1 MRMSL
6 LSIILTAILGTTLY
20 QVKIGIDARES
31 QLLMLESE
39 IADTERQ
46 IAVLEAEWAYLS
58 RPERVLELSDN
69 LLQMQPIDEDRILP
83 IEAIPMR
90 ILPKFNDQLADVGV
104 ITLLP
109 PGEALPNR
117 NIRTVAGDPDSAL
130 IRPPASVSVAPV
142 VQPAGRLCPTDVR
155 LHPHSTADRPCPAAA
170 AGPGAITP
178 HCRRSAA
185 GVGGVCAGGIRVD
198 CHARC
203 DAGWRG

>member
-90 ILPKFNDQLADVGV
+90 ILPKFDDQLADIGV

-109 PGEALPNR
+109 PGEASPNR
-117 NIRTVAGDPDSAL
+117 NIQPVTVDPDTTL
-130 IRPPASVSVAPV
+130 IRPRASVSAAPAV
-142 VQPAGRLCPTDVR
+142 LFAK
-155 LHPHSTADRPCPAAA
+155 
-170 AGPGAITP
+170 GAL
-178 HCRRSAA
+178 SN
-185 GVGGVCAGGIRVD
+185 
-198 CHARC
+198 
-203 DAGWRG
+203 

>member
-130 IRPPASVSVAPV
+130 IRPPASVSAAPV
-142 VQPAGRLCPTDVR
+142 VQPAGEAF
-155 LHPHSTADRPCPAAA
+155 SN
-170 AGPGAITP
+170 
-178 HCRRSAA
+178 
-185 GVGGVCAGGIRVD
+185 
-198 CHARC
+198 
-203 DAGWRG
+203 

>member
-31 QLLMLESE
+31 QLLMLEGE

-109 PGEALPNR
+109 PGEAAPNR

-130 IRPPASVSVAPV
+130 IRPPASVSAAPV
-142 VQPAGRLCPTDVR
+142 VQ
-155 LHPHSTADRPCPAAA
+155 
-170 AGPGAITP
+170 
-178 HCRRSAA
+178 SAREA
-185 GVGGVCAGGIRVD
+185 LSN
-198 CHARC
+198 
-203 DAGWRG
+203 

>member
-31 QLLMLESE
+31 QLLMLEGE
-39 IADTERQ
+39 IADTKRQ

-109 PGEALPNR
+109 PGEASPNR

-130 IRPPASVSVAPV
+130 IRPPASVSAAPV
-142 VQPAGRLCPTDVR
+142 VQPAEEAL
-155 LHPHSTADRPCPAAA
+155 SN
-170 AGPGAITP
+170 
-178 HCRRSAA
+178 
-185 GVGGVCAGGIRVD
+185 
-198 CHARC
+198 
-203 DAGWRG
+203 

>member
-31 QLLMLESE
+31 QLLMLEGE

-109 PGEALPNR
+109 PGEASPNR

-130 IRPPASVSVAPV
+130 IRPPTSVSAAPV
-142 VQPAGRLCPTDVR
+142 VQ
-155 LHPHSTADRPCPAAA
+155 
-170 AGPGAITP
+170 
-178 HCRRSAA
+178 SAREA
-185 GVGGVCAGGIRVD
+185 LSN
-198 CHARC
+198 
-203 DAGWRG
+203 